1 MGEVIPTM
9 ETTAKA
15 AMDPT
20 APGQTPTPAAG
31 AKRVATPSGSTLLAK
46 RPYKG
51 VWKPRFIESPVIYF
65 LYLVV
70 VVAFLFLIEITS
82 CAAHRPPAILQ
93 PLICPECLL
102 LGVRQLQR

>member
-51 VWKPRFIESPVIYF
+51 IWKPRFIESPVIYF

-70 VVAFLFLIEITS
+70 AVAFFIFD
-82 CAAHRPPAILQ
+82 
-93 PLICPECLL
+93 
-102 LGVRQLQR
+102 